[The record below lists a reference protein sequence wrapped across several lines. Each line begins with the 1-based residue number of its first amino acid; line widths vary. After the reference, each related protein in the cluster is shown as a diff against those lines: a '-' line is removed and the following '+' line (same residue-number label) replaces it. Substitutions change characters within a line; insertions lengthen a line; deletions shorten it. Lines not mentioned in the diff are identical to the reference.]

1 MIQQFH
7 SKHISG
13 ENQNLK
19 ICMFIAALFTI
30 ARTWKQ
36 SKCPSNEE
44 WIKNMQCMY
53 IMAYY
58 SAIESN
64 KIMPFAKTWME
75 LDIIFKVK

>member
-1 MIQQFH
+1 MENRLETPLKKKQQSYNMIQQFH

-44 WIKNMQCMY
+44 WIKNM
-53 IMAYY
+53 
-58 SAIESN
+58 
-64 KIMPFAKTWME
+64 
-75 LDIIFKVK
+75 